1 MKLATNNKSG
11 LMEVTRSAADGS
23 NIVVTGNILGAV
35 PVRAV
40 LTAVEAK
47 KGLAMMSPKT
57 ILAAIGIL
65 LFR

>member
-1 MKLATNNKSG
+1 
-11 LMEVTRSAADGS
+11 MEVTRIAADGS